1 MLTRSQ
7 LKMFITRLKRNYILN
22 FGETLKMYKCSR
34 DAGEDFIPI
43 DQINKRDEEFDY
55 LFQIILYGAT
65 SYTEST
71 LC

>member
-1 MLTRSQ
+1 
-7 LKMFITRLKRNYILN
+7 
-22 FGETLKMYKCSR
+22 MYKCSR